1 MPRFVV
7 DSAHNLIASI
17 AFQGSVRQLQE
28 LKGWRGHSVLYF
40 GDHPYSDLADVTL
53 KHSWRTGAIIS
64 ELAVSER
71 SCPLVRC
78 INNIYIPY
86 ISLLQHEIQTL
97 NRVDFKMSANWLQ
110 MLTQLIEET
119 QDDDSEAA
127 QISLRR
133 WMDER
138 DQLRYSRERERC

>member
-1 MPRFVV
+1 MT
-7 DSAHNLIASI
+7 SI
-17 AFQGSVRQLQE
+17 FI
-28 LKGWRGHSVLYF
+28 F
-40 GDHPYSDLADVTL
+40 P
-53 KHSWRTGAIIS
+53 
-64 ELAVSER
+64 
-71 SCPLVRC
+71 
-78 INNIYIPY
+78 
-86 ISLLQHEIQTL
+86 LQHEIQTL

-138 DQLRYSRERERC
+138 DQLRYSRERC